1 MILESPIAGYL
12 LQPILNAMSGQALQQ
27 NTSFLYDK
35 LDQQVFS
42 PVLQLVDDPLIPGT
56 IGASHFDYDGVATQ
70 RRTIIDHG
78 ILRTYFIDTLYSKKL
93 GMEPTTQGT
102 HHLIMQP
109 GRMNLNELVQEV
121 GEGILVTDFNG
132 GNCDSSTG
140 NFSYGIEGYLI
151 HGGKITQPLSG
162 MNITGNML
170 KVWKNL
176 SELGNDADPWERDLI
191 PSLVF
196 EGIQF
201 SGL

>member
-1 MILESPIAGYL
+1 
-12 LQPILNAMSGQALQQ
+12 
-27 NTSFLYDK
+27 
-35 LDQQVFS
+35 
-42 PVLQLVDDPLIPGT
+42 
-56 IGASHFDYDGVATQ
+56 
-70 RRTIIDHG
+70 
-78 ILRTYFIDTLYSKKL
+78 
-93 GMEPTTQGT
+93 
-102 HHLIMQP
+102 
-109 GRMNLNELVQEV
+109 MNLNELVQEV

-176 SELGNDADPWERDLI
+176 SKLGNDADPWERDLI